1 MAELRTIQKSEIRD
15 FTGIRYLLAL
25 GDQYSIIP
33 HPLQALGYGANGGP
47 NHHILVLGP
56 SGLHLLSYELI
67 YHQETPQHFLTLA
80 QELERSAALL
90 FDFFTRFVGQV
101 PPFQLSIVVRD
112 GNIEGEATPYVS
124 FTPWSKV
131 RSRIE
136 EAPVQMEPEQI
147 KTLLEILKAEVSFQ
161 RVDRYHI
168 LCELE
173 RSPDQARFLAM
184 NTVDDRPVVL
194 KEVKLNYDPDELAR
208 NAIIRGAKLALE
220 LKHENIVQ
228 IEKLIP
234 QEDRFY
240 IVSEWCEGGIP
251 LKQYMLE
258 HPGMIP
264 LTTAIQLIKD
274 LCRALMY
281 AHDQGVIHRHLT
293 PENMLVTADHRLKV
307 FHFDVAKK
315 ADMHTLR
322 STDFKKL
329 TQENPYAAPEYM
341 IGTHQVDQRVDVYS
355 VGVIFYELLTGRKPS
370 HYDESLWEPPSLAI
384 PGLPSYMDQLVA
396 RAIRFDKEQR
406 FSTIHAFYSALE
418 KGVTN
423 LVGSRYAVDQDT
435 PLKPASKN
443 SLLYRAIDQQT
454 GKPVALKKLLIPPI
468 GDHRSRLATLKQ
480 NLEPLQALR
489 YLHHPA
495 LISLID
501 TLIEDDDAY
510 IVMNWVAGRDLRE
523 TLQKRAEN
531 QGLLPEEVRQIAL
544 QLTHV
549 LDYIHQQGYVHGDIK
564 PENVMLSTGGK
575 ITLLD
580 FIPWS
585 KAETGSLLKIPK
597 TMRYMAP
604 ELLNGSQTPDEQTD
618 IFALGV
624 LMYELLSHRFPYD
637 IAQLHAASLGEPQ
650 PLNEEIPEALR
661 QVVFKALA
669 GDRHDRFQRFQQLQQ
684 ALEQDCELPYPL
696 LRNPALNLSEKAV
709 AVAKDSQHVPQTL
722 WILALV
728 GACLSLLYMGQAIYQ
743 MSPAALPVVEEV
755 SYE

>member
-25 GDQYSIIP
+25 GDHYAIIP
-33 HPLQALGYGANGGP
+33 NPLQALGYRTPGP
-47 NHHILVLGP
+47 AHQILVVGP

-67 YHQETPQHFLTLA
+67 YHLEPPQHFLTLA
-80 QELERSAALL
+80 QELERSAAQLY
-90 FDFFTRFVGQV
+90 DFVSRFVPQL
-101 PPFQLSIVVRD
+101 PALQLSIVVRD
-112 GNIEGEATPYVS
+112 GNIEGEATSYVS
-124 FTPWSKV
+124 FVAWSKV

-136 EAPVQMEPEQI
+136 ESPLQLSEDQVA
-147 KTLLEILKAEVSFQ
+147 TLLDILKAEVSFQ

-168 LCELE
+168 LCEL
-173 RSPDQARFLAM
+173 ARTPEQTQFLAI
-184 NTVDDRPVVL
+184 NTVDDRPVL
-194 KEVKLNYDPDELAR
+194 LREVRLPYDPDELNR
-208 NAIIRGAKLALE
+208 NAIIRGAKLAQSLE
-220 LKHENIVQ
+220 HPNIVRT
-228 IEKLIP
+228 EKLIP
-234 QEDRFY
+234 KEDRFF
-240 IVSEWCEGGIP
+240 IVSEWCEGGIS
-251 LKQYMLE
+251 LKQYMSD
-258 HPGMIP
+258 HPGQIP

-274 LCRALMY
+274 LCQALMY

-293 PENMLVTADHRLKV
+293 PENMLVTAEHHLKV

-329 TQENPYAAPEYM
+329 TQETPYAAPEYM
-341 IGTHQVDQRVDVYS
+341 IGTHQVDQRVDVYA

-370 HYDESLWEPPSLAI
+370 HYDESLWEPPSKII
-384 PGLPSYMDQLVA
+384 PGLPGYMDQLIA

-418 KGVTN
+418 KGVSE
-423 LVGSRYAVDQDT
+423 LIGSRYRLLQEA

-443 SLLYRAIDQQT
+443 SLLYQALDEQT
-454 GKPVALKKLLIPPI
+454 GQRVALKKLLIPPV
-468 GDHRSRLATLKQ
+468 GEHRARQQLLRQS
-480 NLEPLQALR
+480 LEPLQALR

-495 LISLID
+495 LITLHD

-510 IVMNWVAGRDLRE
+510 VVMNWVEGRDLRD
-523 TLQKRAEN
+523 TLQKRPED
-531 QGLLPEEVRQIAL
+531 QGLLPEEVRQL
-544 QLTHV
+544 GSQLADV

-564 PENVMLSTGGK
+564 PENVMRSDGGK

-585 KAETGSLLKIPK
+585 KAETGLLLKIPK

-637 IAQLHAASLGEPQ
+637 IAHLRSFTPGVPCLPD
-650 PLNEEIPEALR
+650 PLSEEIPESLR
-661 QVVFKALA
+661 QVVYKALSTE
-669 GDRHDRFQRFQQLQQ
+669 RHARFQRFQQIQA
-684 ALEQDCELPYPL
+684 ALEVDF
-696 LRNPALNLSEKAV
+696 ALGN
-709 AVAKDSQHVPQTL
+709 TL
-722 WILALV
+722 WQSRVSLESPPETVREIPRPIWWLAGLGLTLALV
-728 GACLSLLYMGQAIYQ
+728 YTAQTLYLI
-743 MSPAALPVVEEV
+743 SPAALPVLEEQF
-755 SYE
+755 YE